1 MSAILKRRYTMEE
14 YIELDKHSSGRYEY
28 FSGEILDMA
37 CASLSH
43 NRITR
48 NIITDLQNKLAGR
61 LCEVLPSDMRIKV
74 PKALPYRYPDVVVVC
89 GDPII
94 EEIQGLEMLVNPLLI
109 VEVLS
114 PATEAYDRG
123 DKFHAYQSIESFQ
136 EYLLVAQ
143 DKPYVTQYVRQAA
156 GAWLRSDIEGVES
169 EVNLASL
176 GFVILLG
183 EIYHS
188 VDFSNAEES

>member
-1 MSAILKRRYTMEE
+1 MSAIPKRRYTMEE
-14 YIELDKHSSGRYEY
+14 YIELDKSSEGRFEY
-28 FSGEILDMA
+28 FNGEVTDMA
-37 CASLSH
+37 GASLRH

-48 NIITDLQNKLAGR
+48 NIITVFENNLAGQP
-61 LCEVLPSDMRIKV
+61 CEVLPSDMRIKV

-94 EEIQGLEMLVNPLLI
+94 EEINGQEMLVNPLLI

-123 DKFHAYQSIESFQ
+123 DRFHAYQSIESFQ

-143 DKPYVTQYVRQAA
+143 DKPYVTQYARQPSAS
-156 GAWLRSDIEGVES
+156 WLRSDIEGLES
-169 EVNLASL
+169 EVKLASL
-176 GFVILLG
+176 NPVVPLG
-183 EIYHS
+183 EIYRS
-188 VDFSNAEES
+188 IDFTKDEEQ

>member
-1 MSAILKRRYTMEE
+1 MSAIPKHRYTMEE

-37 CASLSH
+37 GASFSH
-43 NRITR
+43 NRIVS
-48 NIITDLQNKLAGR
+48 NLIQSVGIKLAGR
-61 LCEVLPSDMRIKV
+61 PCSVLPSDMRIKV

-143 DKPYVTQYVRQAA
+143 DKPYVTQYVRQTS

-183 EIYHS
+183 EIYRS
-188 VDFSNAEES
+188 VDFSSDEES